1 MFRRKLNL
9 PTEET
14 FFLWGPRQTGKTT
27 LLKAQFRE
35 SLWIDLL
42 KSEEFRRYMQAPHQ
56 LRERVAGNPGIRHIV
71 IDEIQKVPDLLD
83 EIHWLLENTAVQFA
97 LCGSSARRLKRGHA
111 NLLGGRANRFE
122 LFGLSANEMGGA
134 FDLTRCLN
142 QGYLP
147 RHYLGNHPQRRLN
160 SYISD
165 YLKEEIAAEGM
176 VRRLPVFGY
185 FLTAAAFSDGQI
197 VNYSNIARDCGV
209 SSHTVRAY
217 FEILEDTLLASFLPA
232 YRKRMK
238 RRTIQAPK
246 FYYADVGLV
255 NFLCKRGPL
264 EVGSELFGKAFENW
278 VYHELKTYNHYAEA
292 FADLSYWRLASG
304 IEVDFII
311 NDFWLALEAK
321 ATQNV
326 KPSHLKGLKAIAEE
340 IPCQQRVLVCLEEHK
355 RETQEGI
362 LILPYQ
368 DFIQELWEGIY
379 F

>member
-56 LRERVAGNPGIRHIV
+56 LRERVAGNPGIRRIV

-97 LCGSSARRLKRGHA
+97 LCGSSARRVKRGHA

-160 SYISD
+160 THI
-165 YLKEEIAAEGM
+165 EQ
-176 VRRLPVFGY
+176 VTF
-185 FLTAAAFSDGQI
+185 
-197 VNYSNIARDCGV
+197 
-209 SSHTVRAY
+209 
-217 FEILEDTLLASFLPA
+217 
-232 YRKRMK
+232 
-238 RRTIQAPK
+238 
-246 FYYADVGLV
+246 
-255 NFLCKRGPL
+255 CK
-264 EVGSELFGKAFENW
+264 K
-278 VYHELKTYNHYAEA
+278 
-292 FADLSYWRLASG
+292 
-304 IEVDFII
+304 
-311 NDFWLALEAK
+311 
-321 ATQNV
+321 
-326 KPSHLKGLKAIAEE
+326 
-340 IPCQQRVLVCLEEHK
+340 
-355 RETQEGI
+355 
-362 LILPYQ
+362 
-368 DFIQELWEGIY
+368 
-379 F
+379 

>member
-1 MFRRKLNL
+1 
-9 PTEET
+9 
-14 FFLWGPRQTGKTT
+14 
-27 LLKAQFRE
+27 
-35 SLWIDLL
+35 
-42 KSEEFRRYMQAPHQ
+42 
-56 LRERVAGNPGIRHIV
+56 
-71 IDEIQKVPDLLD
+71 
-83 EIHWLLENTAVQFA
+83 
-97 LCGSSARRLKRGHA
+97 
-111 NLLGGRANRFE
+111 
-122 LFGLSANEMGGA
+122 
-134 FDLTRCLN
+134 
-142 QGYLP
+142 
-147 RHYLGNHPQRRLN
+147 
-160 SYISD
+160 
-165 YLKEEIAAEGM
+165 
-176 VRRLPVFGY
+176 
-185 FLTAAAFSDGQI
+185 
-197 VNYSNIARDCGV
+197 
-209 SSHTVRAY
+209 
-217 FEILEDTLLASFLPA
+217 
-232 YRKRMK
+232 MK

-340 IPCQQRVLVCLEEHK
+340 IPCQQRVLVCLEAHK
-355 RETQEGI
+355 RETQDGI

-368 DFIQELWEGIY
+368 DFIQELWDGIY